1 MFWRLFIII
10 FFSCSVQ
17 AAGPSVVAKV
27 NQALWQQP
35 INTIEQFDKASR
47 AAILL
52 YAAELKHLS
61 HLSDAEMKAEFK
73 IKSVNKQSVQTW
85 LAKEQALS
93 IKNYQN
99 AAKTC
104 QANDWTCVN
113 ATQFDELASQ
123 TLTIPAT
130 LSAWQSNTK
139 QFVHH
144 YLAEQLRLAA
154 LFPNI
159 SSEIMTF
166 NANEWTGDELPDRE
180 FLLTFDDGPTAL
192 HGDTDATL
200 AMLQREHKTAIF
212 FILGQNWQARQKKT
226 HDLAELY
233 QGQCVALHGFE
244 HQSHAKWANWQDSI
258 VRTKELV
265 TKTNVTFKPWFRPP
279 YGQRKADS
287 GAFFQQ
293 HGLQVALWNLDSQ
306 DWNAK
311 INSDEILNRMLSLML
326 IKRHGV
332 LLFHDV
338 HGKAKTALPELFVKL
353 GDAVHWQQC
362 QQ

>member
-1 MFWRLFIII
+1 MFWRLFNLI
-10 FFSCSVQ
+10 FLFSCSVQ
-17 AAGPSVVAKV
+17 AAGPNVVAKV
-27 NQALWQQP
+27 NQAIWQQP
-35 INTIEQFDKASR
+35 INTVEQFDTASR
-47 AAILL
+47 ALILL
-52 YAAELKHLS
+52 YAAELKKMSNLT
-61 HLSDAEMKAEFK
+61 DTEMKAEFK
-73 IKSVNKQSVQTW
+73 IKTVNKNSVQTW
-85 LAKEQALS
+85 LKKEQNLI

-104 QANDWTCVN
+104 QNDDWTCVKSLDQSVSVPDSLSN
-113 ATQFDELASQ
+113 AKAF
-123 TLTIPAT
+123 I
-130 LSAWQSNTK
+130 
-139 QFVHH
+139 HH

-154 LFPNI
+154 LFPDT

-166 NANEWTGDELPDRE
+166 NENEWTGDELPDRE
-180 FLLTFDDGPTAL
+180 FLLTFDDGPSAS
-192 HGDTDATL
+192 HGNTDATL

-212 FILGQNWQARQKKT
+212 FVLGQNWQARQNKT

-258 VRTKELV
+258 IRTKALV
-265 TKTNVTFKPWFRPP
+265 TKTNVSFKPLFRPP

-293 HGLQVALWNLDSQ
+293 QGLEVALWNLDSQ

-311 INSDEILNRMLSLML
+311 INSDEILNRMLGLML

-332 LLFHDV
+332 LLFHDI
-338 HGKAKTALPELFVKL
+338 HSKAKIALPELFLKL

-362 QQ
+362 Q